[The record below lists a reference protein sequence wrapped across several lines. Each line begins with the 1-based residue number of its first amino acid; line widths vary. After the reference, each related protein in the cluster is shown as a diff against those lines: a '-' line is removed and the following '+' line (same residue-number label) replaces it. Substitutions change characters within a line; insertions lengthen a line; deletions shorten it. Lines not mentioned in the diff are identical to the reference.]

1 MDGLLL
7 LQFALV
13 PPQFQH
19 QIAHLAVQLIY
30 LTIFVQDQALQLTDS
45 RCQPALAHG
54 RRRHCIFLLSPFF
67 LFEGRGRRGTFFE
80 LLPEVVGQMCGPQ
93 FIVLLLEPVVLLDD
107 AVEILGLVLESVLVV
122 LHHFRHLLS
131 DPGRE
136 SERHLEGQAVLA
148 IFGRSRQRVQ
158 RELLVV
164 LLVALLLQGDGAG
177 GESES

>member
-1 MDGLLL
+1 V
-7 LQFALV
+7 LQ
-13 PPQFQH
+13 
-19 QIAHLAVQLIY
+19 
-30 LTIFVQDQALQLTDS
+30 
-45 RCQPALAHG
+45 
-54 RRRHCIFLLSPFF
+54 
-67 LFEGRGRRGTFFE
+67 
-80 LLPEVVGQMCGPQ
+80 
-93 FIVLLLEPVVLLDD
+93 
-107 AVEILGLVLESVLVV
+107 SVLVV